1 MADGR
6 PADRSPLRFF
16 VLVFALAIPFWLLQP
31 LTEGMSDVLPMRL
44 PTSAAMFVAPFV
56 AALILT
62 RADRRPGGTRRLL
75 RHSVSR
81 QGIDRRR
88 WYLPALLIMPV
99 LMFLSYA
106 VARAMGDAVPAPRFD
121 PTYVLVSVALFAVA
135 GLMEEV
141 GWMGYLG
148 GVLQQRRNALWAA
161 LLLGTV
167 WAVWHIVPYAQAGH
181 SVRWITWQC
190 VLTVALRV
198 IIFWL
203 YNNNAGSVLLA
214 SLFHASINVSD
225 ALYPVDGSAYNPVI
239 SGAVIVLAA
248 AAIAFLWGPTSLT
261 RFRYSSSRPDAARV
275 DTGRPDTAG
284 RDTARLPGPDR
295 SGQRSA

>member
-16 VLVFALAIPFWLLQP
+16 LLVFALAIPFWLLQP
-31 LTEGMSDVLPMRL
+31 LTEGVSDVLPMRL
-44 PTSAAMFVAPFV
+44 PSSAAMFVCPFI

-62 RADRRPGGTRRLL
+62 RTDRRPGSTRRLL

-99 LMFLSYA
+99 LMLLSYV
-106 VARAMGDAVPAPRFD
+106 VARAMDDPVPAPRFD
-121 PTYVLVSVALFAVA
+121 LTYILVACTLFAVA

-161 LLLGTV
+161 TLLGTV

-181 SVRWITWQC
+181 SVKWITWQC

-248 AAIAFLWGPTSLT
+248 IVIAFLWGPTTLT
-261 RFRYSSSRPDAARV
+261 RFRWSSSHSGAPEADPV
-275 DTGRPDTAG
+275 GRETAQ
-284 RDTARLPGPDR
+284 LPGSGI
-295 SGQRSA
+295 SGQQSA

>member
-1 MADGR
+1 MVMADGR
-6 PADRSPLRFF
+6 PAGRSPLRFF
-16 VLVFALAIPFWLLQP
+16 ALVFALAIPFWLLEP
-31 LTEGMSDVLPMRL
+31 LTEDLSAVLPMRL
-44 PTSAAMFVAPFV
+44 PTSAAMFVCPFV

-62 RADRRPGGTRRLL
+62 RTDAHPRSARRLL

-88 WYLPALLIMPV
+88 WYLPALLIMPA
-99 LMFLSYA
+99 LMFLSYV
-106 VARAMGDAVPAPRFD
+106 VARAVGDPMPAPRFD
-121 PTYVLVSVALFAVA
+121 LTSALVALVLFGVA
-135 GLMEEV
+135 GVMEEV

-148 GVLQQRRNALWAA
+148 GVLQERYTALGAA
-161 LLLGTV
+161 TLLGVV

-181 SVRWITWQC
+181 SVQWITWQC

-198 IIFWL
+198 TIFWL
-203 YNNNAGSVLLA
+203 YNNNAGNVLLA

-248 AAIAFLWGPTSLT
+248 TVIAFLWGADTLT
-261 RFRYSSSRPDAARV
+261 RFRWSPSRPTPAPASES
-275 DTGRPDTAG
+275 T
-284 RDTARLPGPDR
+284 
-295 SGQRSA
+295 SAETFP